1 MTTFTL
7 HREIQ
12 VERDYDV
19 LIAGGGPAG
28 VSAAVCAARLGARVL
43 LVEAT
48 GCLGGMGTSGLV
60 NAFDPMADGKRML
73 VGGFMREIVETMHVR
88 GFLAPQ
94 AQPDW
99 WLQRYHR
106 WTPFRCEGLKL
117 LLDECVAKA
126 GVEVRFFTRLID
138 VDVDHE
144 NKTVRGAILSNV
156 EGYRYIQA
164 KTFIDGTGDAVL
176 AALCGAPCR
185 EAGRD
190 TPQIMPA
197 TLTSLHIG
205 IDWSQ
210 YTWKLQHDALE
221 KAIADGHF
229 TQPDHHLPGMSQV
242 GHNIGYLN
250 GGHVFNLD
258 ALRCKSLT
266 DGIMLGRKIVQEY
279 LAFYKKYVPDCENIE
294 LVSTA
299 SLMGVRESRRIVGE
313 YELTIDDYLARRQF
327 PDQIGLFNKFVDIHP
342 YNASPRNGCASSGIM
357 PRCVWAKGNA
367 LAYRT
372 ASWFQKAGT
381 TCGWRAGRIP
391 AMCLSTGQSGSCQPR
406 P

>member
-1 MTTFTL
+1 
-7 HREIQ
+7 
-12 VERDYDV
+12 
-19 LIAGGGPAG
+19 
-28 VSAAVCAARLGARVL
+28 
-43 LVEAT
+43 
-48 GCLGGMGTSGLV
+48 
-60 NAFDPMADGKRML
+60 
-73 VGGFMREIVETMHVR
+73 
-88 GFLAPQ
+88 
-94 AQPDW
+94 
-99 WLQRYHR
+99 
-106 WTPFRCEGLKL
+106 
-117 LLDECVAKA
+117 
-126 GVEVRFFTRLID
+126 
-138 VDVDHE
+138 
-144 NKTVRGAILSNV
+144 
-156 EGYRYIQA
+156 
-164 KTFIDGTGDAVL
+164 
-176 AALCGAPCR
+176 
-185 EAGRD
+185 
-190 TPQIMPA
+190 MPA

-279 LAFYKKYVPDCENIE
+279 LAFYKKYVPGCENIE